1 MIIKKRREV
10 DEINSSSMADIA
22 FLLLVF
28 FLVTTTIDPGE
39 GLTMILPPYDSDPSP
54 RDADEIAK
62 ILVQSS
68 GQVLFDGE
76 LININQIAQNARN
89 HVQEFQAN
97 PKNAPGSDGKLKQ
110 PIFVVITDEKAQYQL
125 FLKVLDQLKLAECKK
140 ISVVE
145 A

>member
-39 GLTMILPPYDSDPSP
+39 GLTMILPPYESDPSP
-54 RDADEIAK
+54 RDADEIAI
-62 ILVQSS
+62 ILVKAS
-68 GQVLFDGE
+68 GQILFDGDVMS
-76 LININQIAQNARN
+76 INQIEQNARN
-89 HVQEFQAN
+89 HVQEFQMTN
-97 PKNAPGSDGKLKQ
+97 PPGADGNPKQ
-110 PIFVVITDEKAQYQL
+110 PIFVVKTAEKAKYQT
-125 FLKVLDQLKLAECKK
+125 FLKVLDQLKLAECTK
-140 ISVVE
+140 ISVIE

>member
-39 GLTMILPPYDSDPSP
+39 GLTMVLPPYEADQLNK
-54 RDADEIAK
+54 DADEIVK
-62 ILVQSS
+62 ILVQAS

-76 LININQIAQNARN
+76 IMVIEQIKENAKN
-89 HVQEFQAN
+89 KVQEFQII
-97 PKNAPGSDGKLKQ
+97 KRDDTKQ
-110 PIFVVITDEKAQYQL
+110 PIFVVITHEKAQYQT
-125 FLKVLDQLKLAECKK
+125 FLKVLDQLKLAGCKK

-145 A
+145 S

>member
-39 GLTMILPPYDSDPSP
+39 GLTMILPPYEADQLNK
-54 RDADEIAK
+54 DADEIVK
-62 ILVQSS
+62 ILVRSS

-76 LININQIAQNARN
+76 IIGINQIEENAKN
-89 HVQEFQAN
+89 KTQELQIL
-97 PKNAPGSDGKLKQ
+97 KKDDKKQ
-110 PIFVVITDEKAQYQL
+110 PIFIVITDQKAQYQL

-145 A
+145 S

>member
-39 GLTMILPPYDSDPSP
+39 GLTMILPPYESDPSP
-54 RDADEIAK
+54 RKADEIAK
-62 ILVQSS
+62 ILVKAS

-76 LININQIAQNARN
+76 IMNINQIEQNARN
-89 HVQEFQAN
+89 LVQEFQIVN
-97 PKNAPGSDGKLKQ
+97 PPGSDGKEKQ
-110 PIFVVITDEKAQYQL
+110 PIFVVITDQKAQYQT

-145 A
+145 S

>member
-39 GLTMILPPYDSDPSP
+39 GLTMILPPYESDPSP
-54 RDADEIAK
+54 RDKDEIVNV
-62 ILVQSS
+62 LVSFT
-68 GQVLFDGE
+68 GRVLLDGE
-76 LININQIAQNARN
+76 IMGIEQIEEKSKNK
-89 HVQEFQAN
+89 VQEFQFTH
-97 PKNAPGSDGKLKQ
+97 PGLGKDGKPKQ
-110 PIFVVITDEKAQYQL
+110 PIFVVTTDKKAQYQT
-125 FLKVLDQLKLAECKK
+125 FLRVLDQLKLAACKK

-145 A
+145 S

>member
-1 MIIKKRREV
+1 
-10 DEINSSSMADIA
+10 MADIA

-62 ILVQSS
+62 ILVKAS
-68 GQVLFDGE
+68 GEILFDGE
-76 LININQIAQNARN
+76 KMNINQIEQNARN
-89 HVQEFQAN
+89 HVQEFQITH
-97 PKNAPGSDGKLKQ
+97 PPGADGKPKQ
-110 PIFVVITDEKAQYQL
+110 PIFIVINDPKAQYQI
-125 FLKVLDQLKLAECKK
+125 FLEVLDQLKLAECKK

-145 A
+145 S

>member
-39 GLTMILPPYDSDPSP
+39 GLTMVLPPYEADQLNKDP
-54 RDADEIAK
+54 DEIVK
-62 ILVQSS
+62 ILVRSS

-76 LININQIAQNARN
+76 IISINQIEENAKN
-89 HVQEFQAN
+89 KTQELQIL
-97 PKNAPGSDGKLKQ
+97 KKDDEKQ
-110 PIFVVITDEKAQYQL
+110 PIFIVITDQKAQYQL

-145 A
+145 S

>member
-39 GLTMILPPYDSDPSP
+39 GLTMILPPYEADQLNK
-54 RDADEIAK
+54 DADEIVK
-62 ILVQSS
+62 ILVRSS

-76 LININQIAQNARN
+76 IISINQIEENAKN
-89 HVQEFQAN
+89 KTQELQIL
-97 PKNAPGSDGKLKQ
+97 KKDDKKQ
-110 PIFVVITDEKAQYQL
+110 PIFIVITDKKAQYQL
-125 FLKVLDQLKLAECKK
+125 FLKILDQLKLAGCKK

-145 A
+145 S

>member
-39 GLTMILPPYDSDPSP
+39 GLTMVLPPYEADQLNK
-54 RDADEIAK
+54 DADEIVK
-62 ILVQSS
+62 ILVRSS
-68 GQVLFDGE
+68 GKVLFDGE
-76 LININQIAQNARN
+76 IISINQIEENAKN
-89 HVQEFQAN
+89 KTQELQML
-97 PKNAPGSDGKLKQ
+97 KRDDKKQ
-110 PIFVVITDEKAQYQL
+110 PIFIVITDKKAQYQL

-145 A
+145 S

>member
-39 GLTMILPPYDSDPSP
+39 GLTMILPPYEADQLNK
-54 RDADEIAK
+54 DADEIVK
-62 ILVQSS
+62 ILVRSS

-76 LININQIAQNARN
+76 IININQIEENAKN
-89 HVQEFQAN
+89 KTQELQML
-97 PKNAPGSDGKLKQ
+97 KKDDKKQ
-110 PIFVVITDEKAQYQL
+110 PIFIVITDEKAQYQL
-125 FLKVLDQLKLAECKK
+125 FLKVLDQLKLAGCKK

-145 A
+145 S